1 MTEQPASNRIPPA
14 IWALTFC
21 VFGFGTA
28 EFVSVGL
35 LPTIA
40 ADLSVPVSYTGLLVT
55 MYALGIAVGGP
66 LLTAITG
73 SIERKKLLITALL
86 LFVFGNLIA
95 YFSSNIYTLLISRA
109 ITGATNGLFLAH
121 AVVMAS
127 NMVEGNKKATA
138 ISLVFSGLMIAT
150 VVGAPAGTYLGTHF
164 GWHATFLAII
174 IWTLAGLIGLIF
186 VLPTQP
192 KPVAALR
199 LGDIPVVFKNTSVLI
214 ILLANIFAYT
224 GTFVLF
230 TYISPVLKNITGFS
244 ENLINLVL
252 LIFGVGVA
260 LGNFAGGRLSD
271 RKPSKTLVY
280 LFLFHAI
287 VLFILSFVLGSKPLV
302 FALVLIL
309 GFLAYG
315 NVPALQLLAVQLSE
329 KHKPGSGGIASAVNV
344 SAFNVG
350 VILGSLIGGA
360 IINSYSLNTTPW
372 VGGVFV
378 LIALLLGIL
387 NYRRNKTSEQ

>member
-1 MTEQPASNRIPPA
+1 MTEQSTFYRIPPA
-14 IWALTFC
+14 IWVLTFC

-35 LPTIA
+35 LPSIA
-40 ADLSVPVSYTGLLVT
+40 ADLSVPVFYTGLLVT

-66 LLTAITG
+66 LLTALTG
-73 SIERKKLLITALL
+73 SIERKKLLIAALL
-86 LFVFGNLIA
+86 IFVFGNLIA
-95 YFSSNIYTLLISRA
+95 FFATNIYTLLFSRA
-109 ITGATNGLFLAH
+109 ITGAANGLFLAH

-127 NMVEGNKKATA
+127 NMVEEHKKATA

-150 VVGAPAGTYLGTHF
+150 VVGAPAGTYVGTHF

-174 IWTLAGLIGLIF
+174 IWALVGLIGLVII
-186 VLPTQP
+186 LPSQP
-192 KPVAALR
+192 KPLAALK
-199 LGDIPVVFKNTSVLI
+199 LGDIPGVFKNTSVLI
-214 ILLANIFAYT
+214 VLLANIFAYT

-244 ENLINLVL
+244 ENVINLVL

-260 LGNFAGGRLSD
+260 FGNFVGGRLSN

-302 FALVLIL
+302 FALVLVL

-350 VILGSLIGGA
+350 VILGSLIGGV
-360 IINSYSLNTTPW
+360 IINNFPLSTTPW

-378 LIALLLGIL
+378 LIALFMGIL
-387 NYRRNKTSEQ
+387 NYQRNKTTEQ

>member
-1 MTEQPASNRIPPA
+1 MTEHSTSGNIPPA

-35 LPTIA
+35 LPSIA
-40 ADLSVPVSYTGLLVT
+40 ADLSVPVSQTGLLVT

-66 LLTAITG
+66 ILTAITG
-73 SIERKKLLITALL
+73 SIDRKKLLIAALV
-86 LFVFGNLIA
+86 VFISGNLIA
-95 YFSSNIYTLLISRA
+95 FFATNIYTLLMSRA

-127 NMVEGNKKATA
+127 NMVAEHKKATA
-138 ISLVFSGLMIAT
+138 MSLVFSGLMIAT
-150 VVGAPAGTYLGTHF
+150 VVGAPAGTYIGTHF

-174 IWTLAGLIGLIF
+174 IWTLVGLTGLVI
-186 VLPTQP
+186 VLPSQP
-192 KPVAALR
+192 KPTAALR
-199 LGDIPVVFKNTSVLI
+199 LSDIPAVFRNTSVLI
-214 ILLANIFAYT
+214 VLLANIFAFT
-224 GTFVLF
+224 CTFVLF
-230 TYISPVLKNITGFS
+230 TYISPVLKNITGFT

-271 RKPSKTLVY
+271 RKPSRTLVY

-287 VLFILSFVLGSKPLV
+287 VLFILTFVLGSKPLV
-302 FALVLIL
+302 FILVLAL

-350 VILGSLIGGA
+350 VILGSLIGGV
-360 IINSYSLNTTPW
+360 IINSFSLSTTPW

-378 LIALLLGIL
+378 LLALCMGIL
-387 NYRRNKTSEQ
+387 NYQRNKAAEQ